1 MSFIVLR
8 GNASQWR
15 GELTGYCPMAA
26 SWQRRGGKRGVGGKT
41 GAVLAASLS
50 ALMKALKK
58 KTASLSHRV
67 CPFVSDHLLKAH
79 V

>member
-26 SWQRRGGKRGVGGKT
+26 SWQRRGGNGGAKPE
-41 GAVLAASLS
+41 L
-50 ALMKALKK
+50 
-58 KTASLSHRV
+58 
-67 CPFVSDHLLKAH
+67 FWLLRSPL
-79 V
+79 